1 MVQRDI
7 SGMKLL
13 ALDTSTEYLSLALLL
28 DGKVISRGLLAGQT
42 HSQRILPLL
51 RELLDEAGVELN
63 DLDGI
68 AFGAGPG
75 SFTGLRIGCGVA
87 QGLAFGADL
96 PVLGVSTLL
105 ALAEDVPGADKV
117 VACLDARMS
126 EVYHAAYE
134 KTATGCWEEV
144 VAPGLYAP
152 TDVPMIPGTGW
163 TAAGSGWRAYGA
175 ALDQIYAEQV
185 NNRLPDVF
193 PQAAAIARLAL
204 PSFMVGRGRPAS
216 EAAPIYIRNKV
227 AMTMREREART
238 ASQ

>member
-1 MVQRDI
+1 
-7 SGMKLL
+7 MKLL

-51 RELLDEAGVELN
+51 RELLNEAGVELN
-63 DLDGI
+63 DLDGV

-96 PVLGVSTLL
+96 PVIGVSTLL
-105 ALAEDVPGADKV
+105 ALAEDVSDADKV
-117 VACLDARMS
+117 VACLDARMG
-126 EVYHAAYE
+126 EVYYAAYE
-134 KTATGCWEEV
+134 KTATGWEEV

-175 ALDQIYAEQV
+175 ALDQIYAEHV
-185 NNRLPDVF
+185 NHRLPDVF
-193 PQAAAIARLAL
+193 PQAAAIARLAQPGFVAGL
-204 PSFMVGRGRPAS
+204 GRPAS

-227 AMTMREREART
+227 AMTIREREART

>member
-1 MVQRDI
+1 
-7 SGMKLL
+7 MKLL

-28 DGKVISRGLLAGQT
+28 DGQLLSRELLAGQT

-51 RELLDEAGVELN
+51 RELLDEAQIELTA
-63 DLDGI
+63 LDGI

-87 QGLAFGADL
+87 QGLAFGANL
-96 PVLGVSTLL
+96 PVIGVSTLL
-105 ALAEDVPGADKV
+105 ALAEDVPDADKV
-117 VACLDARMS
+117 VACLDARMG

-134 KTATGCWEEV
+134 KTAAGWQEV

-152 TDVPMIPGTGW
+152 TDVPAIPGAGW
-163 TAAGSGWRAYGA
+163 TATGSGWQAYGA
-175 ALDQIYAEQV
+175 ALEQV
-185 NNRLPDVF
+185 YGEQVSHRLPTVF

-204 PSFMVGRGRPAS
+204 PGFMAGQGRPAS

-227 AMTMREREART
+227 AMTIREREARVG
-238 ASQ
+238 AK

>member
-1 MVQRDI
+1 
-7 SGMKLL
+7 MKFL

-28 DGKVISRGLLAGQT
+28 DDKVISRGLLAGQT

-96 PVLGVSTLL
+96 PVIGVSTLL
-105 ALAEDVPGADKV
+105 ALAEDVPDADKV
-117 VACLDARMS
+117 VACLDARMG

-134 KTATGCWEEV
+134 KTAAGWQEV
-144 VAPGLYAP
+144 IAPGLYAP
-152 TDVPMIPGTGW
+152 ADVPAIPGTGW

-185 NNRLPDVF
+185 NHQLPDVF

-204 PSFMVGRGRPAS
+204 PGFVAGLGRPAS

-227 AMTMREREART
+227 AMTIREREARA